1 MAEINV
7 QRRQSSAWV
16 WVLAIVGVIALL
28 WALVRGFDREREL
41 RREVPEP
48 RCLLDDPQD
57 FAVADVMSP
66 VSPRRSSDRSA
77 TRA

>member
-16 WVLAIVGVIALL
+16 WVLASVGVIALL
-28 WALVRGFDREREL
+28 WALFRGFDRE
-41 RREVPEP
+41 PEMLP
-48 RCLLDDPQD
+48 GTPGVRLLDDPQD